1 MLRCRF
7 VCEVWGVSQK
17 IFGEG
22 RGGRERLS
30 RDVWNGLSLGECEFI
45 DFGLGSRY

>member
-1 MLRCRF
+1 M
-7 VCEVWGVSQK
+7 SQQN
-17 IFGEG
+17 FLV
-22 RGGRERLS
+22 RGGGERERLS